1 MSRKTL
7 GLLLVFAFL
16 LAIAPIRLWT
26 LAIYTQFSPYGWTRV
41 DVGNE
46 NYWRCKDLQSRLETL
61 GWSVSFSIPEDFGAY
76 GMTFPES
83 RHIVV
88 SQDLHWNA
96 CFSIL
101 AHEAGHALDS
111 VSNHSTAEGEAFA
124 EGVAYLIAR
133 DRVSEH
139 SRYLARNRA
148 VSFLT
153 LISESD
159 RITAAAR
166 FLTE

>member
-1 MSRKTL
+1 MSRRTL

-16 LAIAPIRLWT
+16 LAIAPLRLWT
-26 LAIYTQFSPYGWTRV
+26 LAVYTQFSPYGWTRV
-41 DVGNE
+41 DAGNQD
-46 NYWRCKDLQSRLETL
+46 YWRCKDLQARLEAL

-76 GMTFPES
+76 GMTFPEN
-83 RHIVV
+83 RRIII

-96 CFSIL
+96 RFSIL
-101 AHEAGHALDS
+101 AHEAGHALDHI
-111 VSNHSTAEGEAFA
+111 SNHSTAEGEAFA

-133 DRVSEH
+133 DRLSEH
-139 SRYLARNRA
+139 GRYLARTRA

-153 LISESD
+153 LITESD